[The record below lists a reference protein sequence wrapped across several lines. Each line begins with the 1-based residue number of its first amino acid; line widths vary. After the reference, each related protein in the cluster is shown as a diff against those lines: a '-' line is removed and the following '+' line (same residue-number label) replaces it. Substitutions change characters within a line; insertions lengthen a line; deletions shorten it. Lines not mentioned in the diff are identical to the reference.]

1 MKNANNEKTKKKH
14 IEMFITR
21 SIKDMLKYRHDI
33 GAFIGEKEMS
43 TLAERMEIIIDEC
56 GIKQTVFAKSVG
68 VTPNYISMIIH
79 GKKELISPTLA
90 LLIEYIYGYSHEW
103 ILSGEGDKYNRE
115 KLKKRI
121 IKKIEDSS
129 YDENQLN
136 ELDEFLNRL

>member
-1 MKNANNEKTKKKH
+1 
-14 IEMFITR
+14 
-21 SIKDMLKYRHDI
+21 MLKYRHDI
-33 GAFIGEKEMS
+33 GAFIGEKKMS

-79 GKKELISPTLA
+79 AKKELISPTLA